1 MERRAIFLEM
11 IHSMHQL
18 LHHFMSTLTIAKART
33 GLGGLIDKA
42 FAGEE
47 IFIVRPRGKTGRAI
61 VQLVPVAEP
70 DPIPH
75 YPPGA
80 LVMNRARIAAM
91 DTLPDEADPFA
102 Q

>member
-1 MERRAIFLEM
+1 
-11 IHSMHQL
+11 MHQL
-18 LHHFMSTLTIAKART
+18 SHHFMSTLTVAKAKA

-42 FAGEE
+42 FTGEE

-61 VQLVPVAEP
+61 VQLVPVAESG
-70 DPIPH
+70 PIPH

-91 DTLPDEADPFA
+91 DTLPDLDDPFA